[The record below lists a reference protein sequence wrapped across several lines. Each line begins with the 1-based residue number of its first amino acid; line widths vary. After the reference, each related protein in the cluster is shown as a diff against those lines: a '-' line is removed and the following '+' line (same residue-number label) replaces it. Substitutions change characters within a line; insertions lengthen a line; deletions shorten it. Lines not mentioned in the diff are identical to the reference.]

1 MEQQKV
7 SLDRQKGRSL
17 LWTLIIAGLVTTM
30 NTTTVSIALPSYM
43 QIFHVDLAT
52 VQWVVVGYML
62 PLGMMMP
69 LSGYLGERLGYRRA
83 FLLMMAAI
91 GVCSLGCALAWNF
104 QALVFWRVL
113 KGVAAG
119 IVTPYSMSLLYRYI
133 GHDLQPHYLGIA
145 TMTQS
150 FGVAVGPA
158 LSGLL
163 LQFASWRILFLVNL
177 PLVVLAIWGGLRTLP
192 KESAAK
198 TQEPIDLPGI
208 LLVTAGTGAVL
219 VGFTYLENWGVRSPL
234 FWGAVLGG
242 AALVIVFVV
251 RQLHTAHPLLNFAV
265 LGYRPFAVALV
276 VNCVMAMTMGI
287 NGILNMLY
295 MQNLL
300 GYTPFAAG
308 LMMLIPSLAMLG
320 GTWLSDRLFGR
331 ITHRTLVAVG
341 LFIAAA
347 GNFGMS
353 HNGLETTAVMILCAL
368 CLRYIG
374 LGLVQMPL
382 ADYGMSGI
390 DSQLTGHASA
400 MFNWGRQTA
409 TVVSTN
415 ILTIVLSLNITRY
428 WYAAGQTGLPA
439 EGTQAYA
446 QASMRAIDSDYRY
459 LAIAL
464 LTSAVL
470 TLAAMRRTQT
480 AEGIPDGISPKA

>member
-1 MEQQKV
+1 MDQQRTL
-7 SLDRQKGRSL
+7 LDRQKGRSL
-17 LWTLIIAGLVTTM
+17 LWTLIVAGLVTTM

-69 LSGYLGERLGYRRA
+69 LSGYLGERLGYRRT
-83 FLLMMAAI
+83 FLMMMTAI
-91 GVCSLGCALAWNF
+91 GICSLGCALAWNF
-104 QALVFWRVL
+104 QMLVFWRVL
-113 KGVAAG
+113 KGIAAG

-145 TMTQS
+145 TMMQS

-163 LQFASWRILFLVNL
+163 LQFASWRMLFLVNL
-177 PLVVLAIWGGLRTLP
+177 PLVVLAILGGLRTLP
-192 KESAAK
+192 KEAAAK

-208 LLVTAGTGAVL
+208 VLVTAGTGAVL
-219 VGFTYLENWGVRSPL
+219 IGFTYLETWGAHSLL
-234 FWGAVLGG
+234 FWGTVLGG
-242 AALVIVFVV
+242 LGLVMGFIW

-265 LGYRPFAVALV
+265 LRYRPFAVALV
-276 VNCVMAMTMGI
+276 VNCVLAMTMGI

-308 LMMLIPSLAMLG
+308 LMMLIPSLALLG
-320 GTWLSDRLFGR
+320 GTWLSDRLFGYA
-331 ITHRTLVAVG
+331 THRTLVVAG

-353 HNGLETTAVMILCAL
+353 LNGLETTAAVILFAL

-400 MFNWGRQTA
+400 LFNWGRQTV

-428 WYAAGQTGLPA
+428 WRDFGQTGSPI
-439 EGTQAYA
+439 EGSLAYQ
-446 QASMRAIDSDYRY
+446 QASMSAIDSDYRY

-464 LTSAVL
+464 LASVG
-470 TLAAMRRTQT
+470 LALLVMRRPQA
-480 AEGIPDGISPKA
+480 AEK

>member
-1 MEQQKV
+1 MVKGQTIA
-7 SLDRQKGRSL
+7 LDRQKGRSL

-43 QIFHVDLAT
+43 QIFQVDLTT

-69 LSGYLGERLGYRRA
+69 LSGYLGERLGYRRS
-83 FLLMMAAI
+83 FLWMLAAI
-91 GVCSLGCALAWNF
+91 GLCSVGCALAWNF
-104 QALVFWRVL
+104 QVLVFWRVL

-119 IVTPYSMSLLYRYI
+119 IVTPYTMSLLYRYI
-133 GHDLQPHYLGIA
+133 DHDLQPHYLGIA
-145 TMTQS
+145 TMMQS

-163 LQFASWRILFLVNL
+163 LQYASWRILFLVNL
-177 PLVVLAIWGGLRTLP
+177 PLVLFAMWGGLRTLP
-192 KESAAK
+192 REETAAK
-198 TQEPIDLPGI
+198 TQEPIDFLGI
-208 LLVTAGTGAVL
+208 ALVTVGTGAVL
-219 VGFTYLENWGVRSPL
+219 VGFTYMEDWGVSSAA
-234 FWGAVLGG
+234 FWGAILGG
-242 AALVIVFVV
+242 LALVASFVY
-251 RQLHTAHPLLNFAV
+251 RQLNTLHPLLNFSV
-265 LGYRPFAVALV
+265 LRDQPFAVALI
-276 VNCVMAMTMGI
+276 VNCVLAMTMGI

-320 GTWLSDRLFGR
+320 GTWLSDKLFGH
-331 ITHRTLVAVG
+331 ISHRTLVVAG
-341 LFIAAA
+341 LFIAAV
-347 GNFGMS
+347 GNLGMS
-353 HNGLETTAVMILCAL
+353 FNGLQTVAAVILFNL

-374 LGLVQMPL
+374 LGMVQMPL

-390 DSQLTGHASA
+390 ASNLTGHASA
-400 MFNWGRQTA
+400 MFNWGRQTV

-428 WYAAGQTGLPA
+428 WRLAGEQGAPA
-439 EGTQAYA
+439 EGVPAYQQAV
-446 QASMRAIDSDYRY
+446 MRAIDSDYRY

-464 LTSAVL
+464 FASVLLALAV
-470 TLAAMRRTQT
+470 MR
-480 AEGIPDGISPKA
+480 SPKNTDR

>member
-1 MEQQKV
+1 MDQQRTL
-7 SLDRQKGRSL
+7 LDRQKGRSL
-17 LWTLIIAGLVTTM
+17 LWTLIVAGLVTTM

-69 LSGYLGERLGYRRA
+69 LSGYLGERLGYRRT
-83 FLLMMAAI
+83 FLIMMTAI
-91 GVCSLGCALAWNF
+91 GICSLGCALAWNF
-104 QALVFWRVL
+104 QMLVFWRVL
-113 KGVAAG
+113 KGIAAG

-145 TMTQS
+145 TMMQS

-163 LQFASWRILFLVNL
+163 LQFASWRMLFLVNL
-177 PLVVLAIWGGLRTLP
+177 PLVVLAILGGLRTLP
-192 KESAAK
+192 KEAAAK

-208 LLVTAGTGAVL
+208 VLVTAGTGAVL
-219 VGFTYLENWGVRSPL
+219 IGFTYLETWGTHSLL
-234 FWGAVLGG
+234 FWGTVLGG
-242 AALVIVFVV
+242 LGLVMGFIW
-251 RQLHTAHPLLNFAV
+251 RQLHTAHPLLNFVV
-265 LGYRPFAVALV
+265 LRYRPFAVALV
-276 VNCVMAMTMGI
+276 VNCVLAMTMGI

-308 LMMLIPSLAMLG
+308 LMMLIPSLALLG
-320 GTWLSDRLFGR
+320 GTWLSDRLFGYA
-331 ITHRTLVAVG
+331 THRTLVVAG

-353 HNGLETTAVMILCAL
+353 LNGLETTAAVILFAL

-400 MFNWGRQTA
+400 LFNWGRQTV

-428 WYAAGQTGLPA
+428 WRDLGQTGSPI
-439 EGTQAYA
+439 EGSLAYQ
-446 QASMRAIDSDYRY
+446 QASMSAIDSDYRY

-464 LTSAVL
+464 LASVG
-470 TLAAMRRTQT
+470 LALLVMRRPQA
-480 AEGIPDGISPKA
+480 AEK